1 MNFWLIGLKVIGAKV
16 EKIENV
22 LGLSTDDISHVII
35 TPIQDYTIGRIN
47 LFKKAMIY
55 FSKKGWFSDV
65 VNPSPSP
72 FLNRDIYLP
81 ICLKKLGIE

>member
-1 MNFWLIGLKVIGAKV
+1 MNFWLIGLKVIGAKM

-47 LFKKAMIY
+47 LFKKAI
-55 FSKKGWFSDV
+55 SLKRVGLATLLILL
-65 VNPSPSP
+65 
-72 FLNRDIYLP
+72 LNHF
-81 ICLKKLGIE
+81 